1 MIKNKLCKLGNNQST
16 KQVSITIKKN
26 KLFKQDN
33 NQSADQVSITM
44 QYSRIVAC
52 HLTKNKHTLRNLLS
66 TQGANYRTLF
76 LPVQPSEACSE
87 CTKTPRFWSHTY
99 INLITWL
106 KRIVMIFLK
115 ILEPLKSKFRI
126 SSETHSKR
134 PKWNSLQKWSTVLN
148 S

>member
-1 MIKNKLCKLGNNQST
+1 MKNHSIELHFTIFHSASFSSQVSITMIKNKLFKLGNNQST

-87 CTKTPRFWSHTY
+87 CTNTPRF
-99 INLITWL
+99 
-106 KRIVMIFLK
+106 
-115 ILEPLKSKFRI
+115 
-126 SSETHSKR
+126 
-134 PKWNSLQKWSTVLN
+134 
-148 S
+148 